1 MASTT
6 YALLTAAAGT
16 ALLHTLI
23 PDHWLP
29 FVLVGRARRWSLN
42 TVALVS
48 GLAAAIHAALSILLG
63 LLALRLGQAAVAAV
77 GETLEH
83 AGSWLLLAF
92 GVSYAL
98 WGWFKGGHFHPGGE
112 LLHGHD
118 HACSGAEGPGHPQH
132 LHYHADGGLIEAR
145 GGWGALTLAVIVG
158 LNPCVL
164 VLPILF
170 AGQTLGP
177 AALGLVALAYA
188 LPAAALMV
196 GLSVLGVR
204 VGWGRRLPGVAR
216 YAESL
221 SGLLIALLGLV
232 WLLKGP

>member
-1 MASTT
+1 M
-6 YALLTAAAGT
+6 AAAGT

-29 FVLVGRARRWSLN
+29 FVLVGRARRWSLA

-63 LLALRLGQAAVAAV
+63 VVALRLGIAAVEAI
-77 GETLEH
+77 GETLER

-92 GVSYAL
+92 GASYAV
-98 WGWFKGGHFHPGGE
+98 WGWLKGGHFHPGGE
-112 LLHGHD
+112 LVHKLD
-118 HACSGAEGPGHPQH
+118 SACSGAEGPDHPQH

-145 GGWGALTLAVIVG
+145 GGFSAWGLAVIVG

-164 VLPILF
+164 VLPIFF
-170 AGQTLGP
+170 AGFDLGP

-204 VGWGRRLPGVAR
+204 VGFGRRLPGVAR

-221 SGLLIALLGLV
+221 SGLLIALLGVV
-232 WLLKGP
+232 WLLKRP

>member
-6 YALLTAAAGT
+6 YLLTTAAGT

-29 FVLVGRARRWSLN
+29 FVLVGRARGWSLA

-63 LLALRLGQAAVAAV
+63 LVGLRLGIAAVESI
-77 GETLEH
+77 GETLER

-92 GVSYAL
+92 GLGYAL
-98 WGWFKGGHFHPGGE
+98 WAWLKGGHFHPGGE
-112 LLHGHD
+112 LVHKLD
-118 HACSGAEGPGHPQH
+118 SACSGAEGPDHPQH

-145 GGWGALTLAVIVG
+145 GGLSAVGLAVIVG

-164 VLPILF
+164 VLPILL
-170 AGQTLGP
+170 AGLSLGP
-177 AALGLVALAYA
+177 ATLGLVALAYA
-188 LPAAALMV
+188 L
-196 GLSVLGVR
+196 
-204 VGWGRRLPGVAR
+204 
-216 YAESL
+216 
-221 SGLLIALLGLV
+221 
-232 WLLKGP
+232 